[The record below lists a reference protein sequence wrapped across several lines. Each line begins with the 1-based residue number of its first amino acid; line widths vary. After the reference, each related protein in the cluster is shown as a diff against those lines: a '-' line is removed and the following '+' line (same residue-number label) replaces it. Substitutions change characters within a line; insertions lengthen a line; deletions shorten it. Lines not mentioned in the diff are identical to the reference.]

1 MSSAFS
7 VLKNNLLIILAAY
20 QKHCDAL
27 SKVVTNKLLYMNII
41 TPEQQEILIA
51 AAREAGQEL
60 LKLWP
65 GNKAAQERALEM
77 RSKHDGSPVTEA
89 DLRSNKIIIECI
101 TKLFPRD
108 VILSEESPFSV
119 EQLAKS
125 ERTWV
130 VDPLDGTKSFVKGD
144 DDFSV
149 LIALCVKFK
158 PVFSI
163 MNFPARG
170 RFVMS
175 SLSDGRAGCNG
186 APIHVSDTKELK
198 PGRIYIRNFECQRPE
213 LASPMMDSGEA
224 LFRVASGELDG
235 AVIRMTTHQE
245 WDLAAP
251 AAIIEAADGVLTSE
265 TGSQIKLGRGLID
278 FQYVIA
284 SNGNIHKQL
293 QELIGL
299 K

>member
-1 MSSAFS
+1 M
-7 VLKNNLLIILAAY
+7 K
-20 QKHCDAL
+20 
-27 SKVVTNKLLYMNII
+27 II

-51 AAREAGQEL
+51 AARQAGQEL
-60 LKLWP
+60 LNLWP
-65 GNKAAQERALEM
+65 GNKAEQGRSLEM

-89 DLRSNKIIIECI
+89 DLRSNKIIIDCI
-101 TKLFPRD
+101 TRLFPD
-108 VILSEESPFSV
+108 DAILSEESPFSV

-130 VDPLDGTKSFVKGD
+130 VDPLDGTKSFIKGD

-149 LIALCVKFK
+149 LIALCIKFK

-175 SLSDGRAGCNG
+175 SLSDGRAVCNG
-186 APIHVSDTKELK
+186 ASIHVSDTKELK

-251 AAIIEAADGVLTSE
+251 AAIIEAAGGVLSSE
-265 TGSQIKLGRGLID
+265 TGSQIRLGRGLID

-284 SNGNIHKQL
+284 SNGIIHKQL
-293 QELIGL
+293 QTIIGF
-299 K
+299 